1 MLMLYGLF
9 FSKAYTSYLAYQI
22 VPNAGIAL
30 ACTLTW
36 LGAAAALGTDTWRLN
51 PDPKTGKRQPLLP
64 TKKIVVKQI

>member
-9 FSKAYTSYLAYQI
+9 ISKVYTAYLAYQI
-22 VPNAGIAL
+22 IPNAGIAL

-51 PDPKTGKRQPLLP
+51 PDQKTKKLQPLLP
-64 TKKIVVKQI
+64 MKK